1 MSRLTER
8 IRATV
13 ATASQSYLVIVI
25 VALLV
30 GVLFVP
36 MAYGIGAE
44 TGESADKV
52 AVVEVPGLISPET
65 SGPVVEALQKAR
77 QNDSIAAVVLKVD
90 TPGGSLAAT
99 EELALEVERTAAEM
113 PVVVSVGQMAASGG
127 YYVSAPADE
136 IYANPSSMVGSVGVN
151 FVSLNAD
158 ASSRTIQSGPDKS
171 GGFTEAEAIEMAE
184 VMVNGF
190 YGMVLDHRGEKLEL
204 SRAELA
210 HAKVYSS
217 QEALHN
223 GMIDEVGTTRMAIE
237 RAAELADL
245 DRYETVELDTTPERP
260 AIPFFEADGES
271 GTQTAG
277 AAALL
282 DPAPGVETPVPTA
295 LYGTVP
301 EEDVIVTTAG
311 PEPVTTVDSEAA
323 KSEVNADG

>member
-1 MSRLTER
+1 MSGLTER
-8 IRATV
+8 IRSTV
-13 ATASQSYLVIVI
+13 ATASQSRLVLFV
-25 VALLV
+25 VALLI
-30 GVLFVP
+30 GVLLAP
-36 MAYGIGAE
+36 MAYGVGTE

-52 AVVEVPGLISPET
+52 AIVEVPGLISPET
-65 SGPVVEALQKAR
+65 SGPVVDGLREAR

-158 ASSRTIQSGPDKS
+158 ASYRTIQSGPDKS
-171 GGFTEAEAIEMAE
+171 GGFTESEAIEMAE

-190 YGMVLDHRGEKLEL
+190 YGMVLDHRGDELEL
-204 SRAELA
+204 TEAELA
-210 HAKVYSS
+210 HAKVYPS

-223 GMIDEVGTTRMAIE
+223 GMIDEIGTTQMAIE
-237 RAAELADL
+237 RAAELAGL
-245 DRYETVELDTTPERP
+245 DRYETAELDTTPELP
-260 AIPFFEADGES
+260 FIPFFEADGES
-271 GTQTAG
+271 NTETAG
-277 AAALL
+277 PAVLL

-295 LYGTVP
+295 LYGTIP

-311 PEPVTTVDSEAA
+311 PEPVSTVEGDAST
-323 KSEVNADG
+323 SEVSADE